1 MRVRRFFSVIE
12 EPVCGIITIQKLIE
26 IAQLSGILTGER

>member
-26 IAQLSGILTGER
+26 ITKQ